1 MANIGSTRRAIP
13 TVLSVIVAATLL
25 CQACGKDTETQ
36 ALSTREPTDAKS
48 GHVRINPKALQEL
61 TVRTVQSQ
69 PLGEELIVQGRIQY
83 SLDGFVKIS
92 SPLRGLV
99 RAVRVKLG
107 DNVAA
112 GEPILAVES
121 PDIGTAYADFAAA
134 ESELHLARR
143 NFELALDLYRVK
155 ALPKKDFDLAQT
167 DLRKNKAEYD
177 RARERL
183 LTLKISEKELDKP
196 RDQRRITAQFDVKS
210 PLNGV
215 IVEKLVTVGQLI
227 DTADILYTVADMDVL
242 QAVGEV
248 YERDIRLLSP
258 GITASVKVESFPQD
272 LFPAVITYVGDVV
285 DPTTRTIKIRCDVTN
300 LDRKLKA
307 DMFARIHL
315 QVGAQNMG
323 VALPREAVIRMDGD
337 AFVFV
342 QSNQEE
348 YERRQVVTGSLM
360 GDLLEIR
367 DGVKTGEAV
376 VVKGGL
382 LLQSALEKQATQ

>member
-1 MANIGSTRRAIP
+1 
-13 TVLSVIVAATLL
+13 
-25 CQACGKDTETQ
+25 
-36 ALSTREPTDAKS
+36 
-48 GHVRINPKALQEL
+48 
-61 TVRTVQSQ
+61 
-69 PLGEELIVQGRIQY
+69 LGEELIVQGRIQY